1 MKLHTNAR
9 TCLHCRSLIVSRVID
24 DNRAPASVAAEFRV
38 TPRTVHKWV
47 RRFRAHGN
55 DGLRDRSSRPHRIP
69 RSYLQPGKELHDAVF
84 SVLHT
89 PPSASG
95 FNRTTWKLTDLAK
108 VLRANG
114 TTTTQASISEVIK
127 LAGYKWKKARV
138 TLTSTDHAYREKVEA
153 IRLTLMRLQQDEAFF
168 SIDEFG
174 PFAVKMR
181 GGKSLQ
187 APNEF
192 KVVPQWQ
199 ASKGRLIITAAL
211 ELSRNQVIHFFSENK
226 NGCETIKLVELIRK
240 RYKGYRTL
248 YLSWDAAP
256 WHSSKLLYDRIDFL
270 NDWAKHDCAPDIQ
283 VLPLPSR
290 AQFLNVIESVFSGMA
305 RAIIHNSDYPS
316 VADAKTAID
325 RYFSERNAEFI
336 RSPRKA
342 GKAIWGKERVPCD
355 FREANNC
362 KDPRYSRG

>member
-1 MKLHTNAR
+1 
-9 TCLHCRSLIVSRVID
+9 
-24 DNRAPASVAAEFRV
+24 
-38 TPRTVHKWV
+38 
-47 RRFRAHGN
+47 
-55 DGLRDRSSRPHRIP
+55 
-69 RSYLQPGKELHDAVF
+69 LQPGKELHDAVF

-153 IRLTLMRLQQDEAFF
+153 IRSTLTRLQQDEAFF

-192 KVVPQWQ
+192 RVVPQWQ
-199 ASKGRLIITAAL
+199 ASKGSLIITAAL

-226 NGCETIKLVELIRK
+226 NGCETVKLVELIRK

-325 RYFSERNAEFI
+325 RYFSERNTELSGLRARREKPFGGRNACLATSGKPIIAKTRAI
-336 RSPRKA
+336 RGVEQIDLSPA
-342 GKAIWGKERVPCD
+342 TDLQWNAV
-355 FREANNC
+355 EAH
-362 KDPRYSRG
+362 PVVR